1 MFFMEPPVLPD
12 FDGSSRMHQEECEED
27 QDQDHYRT
35 NTNTPPLVHRAAWY
49 VPVDGSG
56 PDDGSSNESSQVS
69 RSPLEEWQCTSHAGY
84 QPQYAWN
91 IGEQPRH
98 QSYGIDGIGALG
110 LDPQH
115 ANIMPTAQRTGR
127 FLLFFFFFFL
137 FFFFPNNRARSL
149 YLCPSAAGGF
159 IATFFLVQRPTIR
172 LQRQGKEETWQRPT
186 LGLQRQGSEGI
197 PRAQEA

>member
-1 MFFMEPPVLPD
+1 
-12 FDGSSRMHQEECEED
+12 MHQEECEED
-27 QDQDHYRT
+27 QDHYHT

-69 RSPLEEWQCTSHAGY
+69 RSPLEEWQCTSHTGYTSAGD
-84 QPQYAWN
+84 QQQYTWN

-98 QSYGIDGIGALG
+98 QSYGIEGIGALG

-115 ANIMPTAQRTGR
+115 ANIMEPTVQRTGR
-127 FLLFFFFFFL
+127 FLFFF

-172 LQRQGKEETWQRPT
+172 LQRPGKEETWQRPT

>member
-1 MFFMEPPVLPD
+1 
-12 FDGSSRMHQEECEED
+12 
-27 QDQDHYRT
+27 
-35 NTNTPPLVHRAAWY
+35 
-49 VPVDGSG
+49 
-56 PDDGSSNESSQVS
+56 
-69 RSPLEEWQCTSHAGY
+69 
-84 QPQYAWN
+84 
-91 IGEQPRH
+91 
-98 QSYGIDGIGALG
+98 
-110 LDPQH
+110 
-115 ANIMPTAQRTGR
+115 MPTAQRTGR

-197 PRAQEA
+197 PRAQEAYEHSSYTRTSRRVRRQGTRGTRARAIGAANRPSPTHTDM